1 MNLLLF
7 KSNNKKKKI
16 VIDGFNFSYVV
27 LFTSIFGMYFS
38 LTKYSNFNMIVKI
51 ILCGLNIYFCFKLI
65 NELKYDRSGLY
76 FSLII
81 AILGILLSNEIL
93 ILQANGLTVKRG
105 KKERIYKWD
114 EFCTKLVVNA
124 KGERGRSKYI
134 NFSKYKYIQ
143 GRGLPAVFY
152 QLISSNLII
161 SIAVG
166 NGNIK
171 AQKDGCFY
179 DCIDEEIVAEK
190 LKEWHVELSGDNLGK
205 LPWNE

>member
-1 MNLLLF
+1 MTF
-7 KSNNKKKKI
+7 
-16 VIDGFNFSYVV
+16 
-27 LFTSIFGMYFS
+27 
-38 LTKYSNFNMIVKI
+38 
-51 ILCGLNIYFCFKLI
+51 
-65 NELKYDRSGLY
+65 
-76 FSLII
+76 
-81 AILGILLSNEIL
+81 
-93 ILQANGLTVKRG
+93 
-105 KKERIYKWD
+105 
-114 EFCTKLVVNA
+114 
-124 KGERGRSKYI
+124 I

-161 SIAVG
+161 SIADG

>member
-1 MNLLLF
+1 MG
-7 KSNNKKKKI
+7 KK
-16 VIDGFNFSYVV
+16 D
-27 LFTSIFGMYFS
+27 
-38 LTKYSNFNMIVKI
+38 
-51 ILCGLNIYFCFKLI
+51 
-65 NELKYDRSGLY
+65 D
-76 FSLII
+76 SLII
-81 AILGILLSNEIL
+81 KSSKESKYGQCFCCCLLILVAFICKEEGLFAVCLIAALILLRVAMLSNEIL

-171 AQKDGCFY
+171 TQKDGCFY

>member
-1 MNLLLF
+1 MGKKDDSFIIKSSKESKYGQCFCWCLLILMAFICKEEGLF
-7 KSNNKKKKI
+7 AVCLI
-16 VIDGFNFSYVV
+16 AA
-27 LFTSIFGMYFS
+27 L
-38 LTKYSNFNMIVKI
+38 
-51 ILCGLNIYFCFKLI
+51 ILL
-65 NELKYDRSGLY
+65 RV
-76 FSLII
+76 
-81 AILGILLSNEIL
+81 AMLSNEIL

>member
-1 MNLLLF
+1 MAFICKEEGLFAVCLIAALILLR
-7 KSNNKKKKI
+7 
-16 VIDGFNFSYVV
+16 VA
-27 LFTSIFGMYFS
+27 M
-38 LTKYSNFNMIVKI
+38 
-51 ILCGLNIYFCFKLI
+51 
-65 NELKYDRSGLY
+65 
-76 FSLII
+76 
-81 AILGILLSNEIL
+81 LSNEIL

-190 LKEWHVELSGDNLGK
+190 LKEWHVELEDNK
-205 LPWNE
+205 PEEIPPWKEQI